1 MLDPCGM
8 HEEESHSDEHVEVD
22 VSEMMTGSYDSSFTL
37 STSASDKKDGVSA
50 LGIHINLS
58 NLIQV
63 LNPSDRATVTTDRS
77 LMQ

>member
-1 MLDPCGM
+1 M
-8 HEEESHSDEHVEVD
+8 HEEESHSEEHVKVD
-22 VSEMMTGSYDSSFTL
+22 VSEMMTGNDDSSFTL

-58 NLIQV
+58 NLIQI
-63 LNPSDRATVTTDRS
+63 LNLSDRATVTIDRS

>member
-1 MLDPCGM
+1 M
-8 HEEESHSDEHVEVD
+8 HEEESHSEEHVKVD
-22 VSEMMTGSYDSSFTL
+22 VSEMMTGSDDSSFTL
-37 STSASDKKDGVSA
+37 CTSASDKKDGVSA

-63 LNPSDRATVTTDRS
+63 LNPSDRATVTTDRN